1 MKKYGL
7 ITSAVVAC
15 LAGVFYYLALQFPVS
30 ELDDLGPAFWPKI
43 LCVALMGLAVLL
55 AVESITKY
63 GKEDVAVQ
71 FIATAWQ
78 KTTWKAVGI
87 LVLFAVLIKLLGFY
101 PAAALFLPAVLWLF
115 GERNKKVILLMH
127 VGTLDAVYIVF
138 KVLLRVQL
146 PSSMFF

>member
-15 LAGVFYYLALQFPVS
+15 VAGAFYYLALQFPVS

-43 LCVALMGLAVLL
+43 LCGALIILAVLL
-55 AVESITKY
+55 AVESVVKY
-63 GKEDVAVQ
+63 GKEDAAVQ
-71 FIATAWQ
+71 FLVTAWQ
-78 KTTWKAVGI
+78 KTAWKAVGI
-87 LVLFAVLIKLLGFY
+87 LILFVVLIKLLGFY

-115 GERNKKVILLMH
+115 GERNKKVILLMDIGLL
-127 VGTLDAVYIVF
+127 VAVYIIF